1 MGFKDLLVQD
11 AKNVFLNREE
21 FADTHSINGKS
32 MPVLVDDNEIL
43 ERDKSKLMNVTIT
56 GIYKERKLIY
66 VATDDLGAKPAPD
79 DLLNFDGAWYKV
91 NDCTDEAGILCMQ
104 AKHFTTATSAAKHSR
119 SQPCNSATASSA
131 PPLRP

>member
-1 MGFKDLLVQD
+1 
-11 AKNVFLNREE
+11 
-21 FADTHSINGKS
+21 

-79 DLLNFDGAWYKV
+79 DLLNFDGTWYKV
-91 NDCTDEAGILCMQ
+91 NDCTDEAGILCIEME
-104 AKHFTTATSAAKHSR
+104 ANR
-119 SQPCNSATASSA
+119 S
-131 PPLRP
+131 